1 MPQQK
6 ALPTPASICDHAAM
20 PKRVGILT
28 GGGDCPG
35 LNAVIRA
42 AVLTL
47 TQRHG
52 YEVLGI
58 EDAHSGLIDLDY
70 RAPNGNVWLGPRDVR
85 GILTKGGTILG
96 TTNKNDPFRFVV
108 KDENGKQHE
117 TDVSATVVANAKKL
131 GLEGVITIGGDGSMK
146 IAQKFIDVGLP
157 GIGVPKTIDNDLG
170 CTDQTFGFDT
180 AVQIAT
186 DALDRLRDTAAS
198 HDRVMLVE
206 VMGRDA
212 GWIALHA
219 GVAGGA
225 DAILLPEIP
234 YRLEPIARML
244 EDKKRSGQ
252 THAVIVV
259 SEGAKPVGGGT
270 SIGEHKLGAMPRLMG
285 AARRVEDDLSRLTS
299 AEIRTTVLGH
309 VQRGGTP
316 TGYDRILATRFGRA
330 AADLA
335 AAGKWGEMVALRG
348 DRIVSLPIEEAIR
361 EPKRVRAESQLV
373 QAARALGVVFGDEA

>member
-1 MPQQK
+1 MRGM
-6 ALPTPASICDHAAM
+6 S
-20 PKRVGILT
+20 KRVGILT

-47 TQRHG
+47 TEKYG

-70 RAPNGNVWLGPRDVR
+70 RGPNGNVWLDSKAVS
-85 GILTKGGTILG
+85 GILTRGGTILG
-96 TTNKNDPFRFVV
+96 TSNKNDPFRFVV
-108 KDENGKQHE
+108 KDENGKARE

-131 GLEGVITIGGDGSMK
+131 KLEGVISIGGDGSMR
-146 IAQKFIDVGLP
+146 IAQKFIEVGLP
-157 GIGVPKTIDNDLG
+157 VIGVPKTIDNDLG
-170 CTDQTFGFDT
+170 ATDQTFGFDT
-180 AVQIAT
+180 AVHIAT
-186 DALDRLRDTAAS
+186 EALDRLRDTAAS

-219 GVAGGA
+219 GIAGGA

-234 YRLEPIARML
+234 YRLEPVARML
-244 EDKKRSGQ
+244 EEKKRRGQ
-252 THAVIVV
+252 MHALVVV
-259 SEGAKPVGGGT
+259 SEGAKPLGGGA
-270 SIGEHKLGAMPRLMG
+270 SIAEHQLGAMPRLMG
-285 AARRVEDDLSRLTS
+285 AARRVEEILDRMTD

-316 TGYDRILATRFGRA
+316 TSYDRILATRYGQA
-330 AADLA
+330 AADLV
-335 AAGKWGEMVALRG
+335 AAGKWGEMTALRG
-348 DRIVSLPIEEAIR
+348 EQIVSIPIAEAIR
-361 EPKRVRAESQLV
+361 EPKRVSPSSQMV
-373 QAARALGVVFGDEA
+373 QAARALGVIFGDEA